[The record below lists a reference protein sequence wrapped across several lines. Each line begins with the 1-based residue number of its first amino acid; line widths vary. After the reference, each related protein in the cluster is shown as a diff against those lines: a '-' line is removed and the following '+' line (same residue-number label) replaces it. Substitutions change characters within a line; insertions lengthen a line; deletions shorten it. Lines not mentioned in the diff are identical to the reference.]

1 MALQEAKAMGLD
13 LMPDPET
20 FANPPRDLQN
30 QNQRAKYL
38 YDSNLPEDW
47 GSTASESGED
57 DADNLN
63 DDEELAQ
70 YMLETGGLTDREVDK
85 LDGKISNRLGVR
97 DSTTAGGMGACGP
110 NGQKNYP
117 ERETGANTGPKGV
130 LADQKYHQQQQLQE
144 RLSNQQA
151 YNARMLAKAPTTTTF
166 REDQARERQEK
177 KAQGLL
183 DSDDETEAGKEEED
197 AEEKAILARI
207 RGNRLKDMSWAAQK
221 NAAGAPGGADGKK
234 VFGSL
239 MEMNAAQ
246 YVSAIDSEKKDVTVV
261 IHIYNEFNPASRK
274 LDGCL
279 IQLAGRY
286 ATTKFIRIK
295 AREVDFDEEVCPTV
309 LVYRAGDLI
318 ANLVMI
324 SYELS
329 GDFDSNELEEL
340 LTKHRVISPHDQCH
354 RETSF
359 FDTSLDLDVL
369 NGQLGDL
376 NMMGM
381 GIEGVGLSHSSLSTG
396 GGGGGGGASRRGILS
411 GNIKEF
417 RYQDDDDEDDRDYDE
432 AEY

>member
-20 FANPPRDLQN
+20 FANPPRDH

-38 YDSNLPEDW
+38 YDANLPEDW
-47 GSTASESGED
+47 GSTASESGD
-57 DADNLN
+57 DLDDVGDN
-63 DDEELAQ
+63 EELAQ
-70 YMLETGGLTDREVDK
+70 YMLETGGLTDREIDR
-85 LDGKISNRLGVR
+85 LDGKTSNRLGKR
-97 DSTTAGGMGACGP
+97 DSTTAGGVGASPGH
-110 NGQKNYP
+110 KIYP

-151 YNARMLAKAPTTTTF
+151 YNARMLSKAMTTTTF

-183 DSDDETEAGKEEED
+183 NSDEEDADNEKED
-197 AEEKAILARI
+197 AEERAIMDRI
-207 RGNRLKDMSWAAQK
+207 RSNRLKDMSWAAQK
-221 NAAGAPGGADGKK
+221 SSNGLSAGKK

-239 MEMNAAQ
+239 MEMNGAQ

-261 IHIYNEFNPASRK
+261 IHIYSEFNTTCKK

-295 AREVDFDEEVCPTV
+295 ARELDFDEEVCPTV
-309 LVYRAGDLI
+309 LAYRAGDLI

-329 GDFDSNELEEL
+329 EDFDSQELEEL
-340 LTKHRVISPHDQCH
+340 LTKHKVISPHDQYQ
-354 RETSF
+354 REIPY
-359 FDTSLDLDVL
+359 FDTSLDDLNAQLD
-369 NGQLGDL
+369 NM
-376 NMMGM
+376 NMMGL
-381 GIEGVGLSHSSLSTG
+381 GSGGLGMSMNHSFSTAG
-396 GGGGGGGASRRGILS
+396 SGRRGILS
-411 GNIKEF
+411 TNVKEF
-417 RYQDDDDEDDRDYDE
+417 RYQDDDDDDYHRR
-432 AEY
+432 

>member
-20 FANPPRDLQN
+20 FANAPREHQTN
-30 QNQRAKYL
+30 NQRAKYL

-47 GSTASESGED
+47 GSTASESGDEL
-57 DADNLN
+57 DNLN
-63 DDEELAQ
+63 DDAELAQ
-70 YMLETGGLTDREVDK
+70 YMLETGGLTDREIDT

-97 DSTTAGGMGACGP
+97 DSTSAGGVGAGL

-144 RLSNQQA
+144 RLSNHQA

-166 REDQARERQEK
+166 REDQARELREK

-183 DSDDETEAGKEEED
+183 DSDEEMALNADNEKED
-197 AEEKAILARI
+197 AEERAILERI
-207 RGNRLKDMSWAAQK
+207 RGNRLKDMAWAAQK
-221 NAAGAPGGADGKK
+221 TGGSATLAGKK

-239 MEMNAAQ
+239 MEMNGAQ

-261 IHIYNEFNPASRK
+261 IHIYSESNPTSKK

-309 LVYRAGDLI
+309 LAYRAGDLI

-329 GDFDSNELEEL
+329 EDFNSAELEEL
-340 LTKHRVISPHDQCH
+340 LTKHRVISPHDQYQ

-359 FDTSLDLDVL
+359 FETSLDAL
-369 NGQLGDL
+369 NSQLGDL
-376 NMMGM
+376 NMM
-381 GIEGVGLSHSSLSTG
+381 EPGLRTSG
-396 GGGGGGGASRRGILS
+396 GGALGHSPSGASRRGILS
-411 GNIKEF
+411 GNVKEF
-417 RYQDDDDEDDRDYDE
+417 RYQDDDDEDDEDRHYDD

>member
-47 GSTASESGED
+47 GSTASESGD
-57 DADNLN
+57 DDVDNLN

-70 YMLETGGLTDREVDK
+70 YMLETGGLTDREVDR
-85 LDGKISNRLGVR
+85 LDGKTSNRLGVR
-97 DSTTAGGMGACGP
+97 DSTAASGMGASGP

-144 RLSNQQA
+144 RLSNRQA

-166 REDQARERQEK
+166 REDQARERRDK

-183 DSDDETEAGKEEED
+183 DSDVEAEVDKEEED
-197 AEEKAILARI
+197 AEEKAILERI

-221 NAAGAPGGADGKK
+221 NAAGAPGGAGGKK

-261 IHIYNEFNPASRK
+261 IHIYSEVRTIVNEKRTSEMR
-274 LDGCL
+274 
-279 IQLAGRY
+279 
-286 ATTKFIRIK
+286 
-295 AREVDFDEEVCPTV
+295 
-309 LVYRAGDLI
+309 
-318 ANLVMI
+318 
-324 SYELS
+324 
-329 GDFDSNELEEL
+329 L
-340 LTKHRVISPHDQCH
+340 LW
-354 RETSF
+354 F
-359 FDTSLDLDVL
+359 FLCC
-369 NGQLGDL
+369 
-376 NMMGM
+376 
-381 GIEGVGLSHSSLSTG
+381 ST
-396 GGGGGGGASRRGILS
+396 LCT
-411 GNIKEF
+411 NV
-417 RYQDDDDEDDRDYDE
+417 
-432 AEY
+432 

>member
-20 FANPPRDLQN
+20 FANPPRDLQS

-47 GSTASESGED
+47 GSTASESGD
-57 DADNLN
+57 DNVDNLN

-70 YMLETGGLTDREVDK
+70 YMLETGGLTDREVDR
-85 LDGKISNRLGVR
+85 LDGKTSNRLGVR
-97 DSTTAGGMGACGP
+97 DSTAAGGIGANGP

-166 REDQARERQEK
+166 REDQARERRDK

-183 DSDDETEAGKEEED
+183 DSGDEAEAEKEED
-197 AEEKAILARI
+197 AEEKAILERI

-221 NAAGAPGGADGKK
+221 NAAGAPGGAGGKK

-261 IHIYNEFNPASRK
+261 IHIYSEVSTIDNEKQQVKCICYGLFFVLLNFIHKCVTNLLAFISLLICFLFFLLYVRHIIGMLIQYTYVRTYRDDQTNLQSQFNPTSKK

-329 GDFDSNELEEL
+329 EDFDSTELEEL
-340 LTKHRVISPHDQCH
+340 LTK
-354 RETSF
+354 
-359 FDTSLDLDVL
+359 
-369 NGQLGDL
+369 
-376 NMMGM
+376 
-381 GIEGVGLSHSSLSTG
+381 
-396 GGGGGGGASRRGILS
+396 
-411 GNIKEF
+411 
-417 RYQDDDDEDDRDYDE
+417 
-432 AEY
+432 

>member
-47 GSTASESGED
+47 GSTASESGDD

-70 YMLETGGLTDREVDK
+70 YMLETGGLTDREVDR
-85 LDGKISNRLGVR
+85 LDGKTSNRLGVR
-97 DSTTAGGMGACGP
+97 DSTAAGGMGASGP
-110 NGQKNYP
+110 NGTKNYP

-166 REDQARERQEK
+166 REDQARERREK

-183 DSDDETEAGKEEED
+183 DKDDEADAEKEDAED
-197 AEEKAILARI
+197 AEEKAILDRI
-207 RGNRLKDMSWAAQK
+207 RINRLKDMSWAAQK
-221 NAAGAPGGADGKK
+221 NAAGGPGGAGGKK

-261 IHIYNEFNPASRK
+261 IHIYSEFNPASKK

-279 IQLAGRY
+279 IHLAGRY

-329 GDFDSNELEEL
+329 DDFDSAELEEL
-340 LTKHRVISPHDQCH
+340 LTKNRVISPHDQCQ

-359 FDTSLDLDVL
+359 FDASLDLDTL
-369 NGQLGDL
+369 NAQLGDL
-376 NMMGM
+376 NMLGM
-381 GIEGVGLSHSSLSTG
+381 GQVHSTSSSGAAG
-396 GGGGGGGASRRGILS
+396 GGAASRRGILS
-411 GNIKEF
+411 GNVKEF
-417 RYQDDDDEDDRDYDE
+417 RYQDDDDDDNDDE

>member
-20 FANPPRDLQN
+20 FANAPRDQ
-30 QNQRAKYL
+30 QTSNQRAKYL
-38 YDSNLPEDW
+38 YDTNLPEDW
-47 GSTASESGED
+47 GSTASESGDDLDNLDD
-57 DADNLN
+57 DA
-63 DDEELAQ
+63 ELAQ
-70 YMLETGGLTDREVDK
+70 YMLETGGLTDREIDR
-85 LDGKISNRLGVR
+85 LDGKTSSRLGVR
-97 DSTTAGGMGACGP
+97 DSTAAGGVGAGP

-151 YNARMLAKAPTTTTF
+151 FNARMIAKAPTTTTF
-166 REDQARERQEK
+166 REDQARERREK

-183 DSDDETEAGKEEED
+183 DSDEEAALDADNEKDD
-197 AEEKAILARI
+197 AEERAILERI

-221 NAAGAPGGADGKK
+221 GGNAALAGKK

-261 IHIYNEFNPASRK
+261 IHIYSEFNPASKR

-329 GDFDSNELEEL
+329 EDFDSAELEEL
-340 LTKHRVISPHDQCH
+340 LTKHKVISPHDQYQ

-359 FDTSLDLDVL
+359 FDTSLDAL
-369 NGQLGDL
+369 NTQLGDL
-376 NMMGM
+376 NMMG
-381 GIEGVGLSHSSLSTG
+381 VGLGSDG
-396 GGGGGGGASRRGILS
+396 GGGGGNGSVGAMGYSSSGASRRGILS
-411 GNIKEF
+411 GNVKEF
-417 RYQDDDDEDDRDYDE
+417 RYQDDEDDDDRHYDD

>member
-1 MALQEAKAMGLD
+1 MALEEAKAMGLD

-20 FANPPRDLQN
+20 FSNAPRDHQTN
-30 QNQRAKYL
+30 NQRAKYL

-47 GSTASESGED
+47 GSTASESGD
-57 DADNLN
+57 DLDNLN
-63 DDEELAQ
+63 DDAELAQ
-70 YMLETGGLTDREVDK
+70 YMLETGGLTDREIDR
-85 LDGKISNRLGVR
+85 LDGKTSSRLGVR
-97 DSTTAGGMGACGP
+97 DSTVAGGVGAGP

-144 RLSNQQA
+144 RLSTQQA
-151 YNARMLAKAPTTTTF
+151 YNARMIAKAPTTTTF
-166 REDQARERQEK
+166 REDQARERREK

-183 DSDDETEAGKEEED
+183 DSDEEAALDADNEKED
-197 AEEKAILARI
+197 AEERAILERI

-221 NAAGAPGGADGKK
+221 TGGNTALAGKK

-261 IHIYNEFNPASRK
+261 IHIYSEFNPASKK

-329 GDFDSNELEEL
+329 EDFDSAELEEL
-340 LTKHRVISPHDQCH
+340 LTK
-354 RETSF
+354 
-359 FDTSLDLDVL
+359 
-369 NGQLGDL
+369 
-376 NMMGM
+376 
-381 GIEGVGLSHSSLSTG
+381 
-396 GGGGGGGASRRGILS
+396 
-411 GNIKEF
+411 
-417 RYQDDDDEDDRDYDE
+417 
-432 AEY
+432 

>member
-1 MALQEAKAMGLD
+1 MGLD

-47 GSTASESGED
+47 GSTASESGDD

-70 YMLETGGLTDREVDK
+70 YMLETGGLTDREVDR
-85 LDGKISNRLGVR
+85 LDGKTSNRLGVR
-97 DSTTAGGMGACGP
+97 DSTAAGGMGASGP
-110 NGQKNYP
+110 NGTKNYP

-166 REDQARERQEK
+166 REDQARERREK

-183 DSDDETEAGKEEED
+183 DKDDEADAKKEDAED
-197 AEEKAILARI
+197 AEEKAILDRI
-207 RGNRLKDMSWAAQK
+207 RINRLKDMSWAAQK
-221 NAAGAPGGADGKK
+221 NAAGGPGGAGGKK

-261 IHIYNEFNPASRK
+261 IHIYSEVRK
-274 LDGCL
+274 ALSL
-279 IQLAGRY
+279 
-286 ATTKFIRIK
+286 TKFILLLKMWCSTLWFAQMCDKPAFCI
-295 AREVDFDEEVCPTV
+295 VFINV
-309 LVYRAGDLI
+309 LFMLFLLRCNGLNALDYRT
-318 ANLVMI
+318 MP
-324 SYELS
+324 YTYTS
-329 GDFDSNELEEL
+329 GQSK
-340 LTKHRVISPHDQCH
+340 TK
-354 RETSF
+354 
-359 FDTSLDLDVL
+359 
-369 NGQLGDL
+369 
-376 NMMGM
+376 
-381 GIEGVGLSHSSLSTG
+381 
-396 GGGGGGGASRRGILS
+396 
-411 GNIKEF
+411 
-417 RYQDDDDEDDRDYDE
+417 
-432 AEY
+432 

>member
-1 MALQEAKAMGLD
+1 MALQEAKAMGLS

-47 GSTASESGED
+47 GSTASESGD
-57 DADNLN
+57 DDVDNLN

-70 YMLETGGLTDREVDK
+70 YMLETGGLTDREVDR
-85 LDGKISNRLGVR
+85 LDGKTSSRLGVR
-97 DSTTAGGMGACGP
+97 DSTVAGGMGASGP

-166 REDQARERQEK
+166 REDQARERRDK
-177 KAQGLL
+177 KAQGVL
-183 DSDDETEAGKEEED
+183 DSDDEAEAERGED
-197 AEEKAILARI
+197 VEEKAILERI
-207 RGNRLKDMSWAAQK
+207 RGNRLKDMSWAAKK
-221 NAAGAPGGADGKK
+221 NAAGARGGAGGKK
-234 VFGSL
+234 MFGSL

-261 IHIYNEFNPASRK
+261 IHIYSEFNPTSKK

-318 ANLVMI
+318 ANFVMI

-329 GDFDSNELEEL
+329 EDFDSTELEEL
-340 LTKHRVISPHDQCH
+340 LTKHKVISPHDQCQ

-359 FDTSLDLDVL
+359 FDTSLDLDAL
-369 NGQLGDL
+369 NAQLGDL

-381 GIEGVGLSHSSLSTG
+381 GLGGVGLGHSSSSTG
-396 GGGGGGGASRRGILS
+396 GGGAASRRGILS
-411 GNIKEF
+411 GNVKEF
-417 RYQDDDDEDDRDYDE
+417 RYQDDDDDNEVDRDDDE